1 MLKGVK
7 RGLVTPFLQGLCA
20 REPRFS
26 LRFAGWLAK
35 QKALVME
42 GLQPLSRAQ
51 LLLQL
56 PLQDFDL
63 VGQHGVVAD
72 QSFDL
77 AHRMQH
83 GGVVAPAEPPADFR
97 QRT

>member
-7 RGLVTPFLQGLCA
+7 RGLVALFLQGSCA
-20 REPRFS
+20 AEPRFS
-26 LRFAGWLAK
+26 LRFTGPTGK
-35 QKALVME
+35 QKALAME
-42 GLQPLSRAQ
+42 GLQPLSGQR

-72 QSFDL
+72 ESFDL
-77 AHRMQH
+77 ANRMQH
-83 GGVVAPAEPPADFR
+83 GGVVAPAKPPADFR
-97 QRT
+97 Q

>member
-1 MLKGVK
+1 MLKGIK
-7 RGLVTPFLQGLCA
+7 RGLVALFLQGLCA
-20 REPRFS
+20 AEPRFS
-26 LRFAGWLAK
+26 LRFTGDRLAK
-35 QKALVME
+35 QKALAME
-42 GLQPLSRAQ
+42 GLQPFSGQR

-72 QSFDL
+72 ESFDL
-77 AHRMQH
+77 ANRMQH

-97 QRT
+97 